1 MNKKI
6 LAAAALAIVSGSA
19 MADGASLYGILDA
32 SVINVTNADG
42 VNKTFSGMAD
52 GLWLPSI
59 WGIKGSEDMGDGMS
73 THYNLESNLTVT
85 NGSSTVGGA
94 LTLFGRAANV
104 GIQGDF
110 GDITAGQRLDPIWIQ
125 SVGEQAMGVR
135 HVGSAGIITGVT
147 TNYQNPTATGGA
159 ASASYGNANT
169 VFAVFGSNWLYYT
182 APKVIENVTLNAGYQ
197 FGNVSGSNNSASGQY
212 LGGTYSK
219 NGLTVNVGAE
229 SQNNGSAT
237 VTSNNK
243 VNRYLLGAMYS
254 FGDFTV
260 EGQEMRVSSSGVGR
274 GLLSTGFVDAQI
286 GQAGVAYKV
295 SSKLQVGL
303 QYVWVNDNYLNARPS
318 QTTLG
323 ATYSLSKRTSLYG
336 VVQNANSA
344 SANGNGGVTNVALPI
359 GYANSTGGNNVS
371 ANASLVG
378 IGMFHTF

>member
-19 MADGASLYGILDA
+19 MADGAQLYGILDA

-42 VNKTFSGMAD
+42 KSATFSGMAD

-73 THYNLESNLTVT
+73 AHYNLESNI
-85 NGSSTVGGA
+85 SSISGTAG
-94 LTLFGRAANV
+94 TILFLRASNV

-147 TNYQNPTATGGA
+147 TNYQNPTATAGA
-159 ASASYGNANT
+159 ASAAYGNANT
-169 VFAVFGSNWLYYT
+169 VYAVFGSNWLYYT

-197 FGNVSGSNNSASGQY
+197 FGNVAGSTNSASGQY

-344 SANGNGGVTNVALPI
+344 SANGNGGVTSVALPI

-378 IGMFHTF
+378 IGMYHTF